1 MFCFLDD
8 FLRDLLWTGVSR
20 KNWPNRTC
28 LIASIKDKDGED
40 IFNKRFENTPFH
52 EHAEEIM
59 LCDGDFLDAV
69 AAHHHHGIEITLTL
83 NYSPC
88 SNCAKRLK
96 KFYENNG
103 KNTNFTIQFSFLYRI
118 QEEKNQRGL
127 RNLDEAG
134 VNLQAMNPNS
144 WREVGIDLESMAFN
158 SKERIMKR
166 DEKTDD
172 DLREILS
179 TDQNEQEQDTSEE

>member
-1 MFCFLDD
+1 MERIFQ
-8 FLRDLLWTGVSR
+8 FLRQE
-20 KNWPNRTC
+20 
-28 LIASIKDKDGED
+28 GED

-59 LCDGDFLDAV
+59 LCDKDFLDAV
-69 AAHHHHGIEITLTL
+69 AAHHHHHHHGIEITLTL

-118 QEEKNQRGL
+118 QEEKKSTWPPKPGRSRCKLTSYESKLVVG
-127 RNLDEAG
+127 
-134 VNLQAMNPNS
+134 S
-144 WREVGIDLESMAFN
+144 WN
-158 SKERIMKR
+158 
-166 DEKTDD
+166 
-172 DLREILS
+172 
-179 TDQNEQEQDTSEE
+179 